1 MRGFRRL
8 ALLALVCSLFL
19 PAVARAQNASIA
31 GVVKDASG
39 AVLPGVT
46 VEVTSPALI
55 EKTRTAVSDGAG
67 QYKIVSLLPGIY
79 AVTFTL
85 SGFSTY
91 KRDGIEVTGTQTI
104 TVNGDMK
111 VGAVAETITVTG
123 ETPLVDVQS
132 ATVQRVATKEVID
145 NIPSGRLGINI
156 AALQPGMM
164 LGATT
169 GNGTLQGSANAV
181 ASQDVGGTAGDT
193 FTDLSIHGSKASEQ
207 RQTIAGLSAATII
220 RFGESLSSSPS
231 FTAMQEMSVDS
242 SGADATLAP
251 GGGRMNYIPRDS
263 RTARCSPATTRPSP
277 TIRLPVCRLE
287 ACGPIRTCSRKCST
301 TTRATAVRS

>member
-1 MRGFRRL
+1 MRGSRRL
-8 ALLALVCSLFL
+8 ALLALVCVLFL

-46 VEVTSPALI
+46 VEVSSPALI
-55 EKTRTAVSDGAG
+55 EKTRTAVTDGAG

-79 AVTFTL
+79 TVIFTL

-145 NIPSGRLGINI
+145 NDSERPAR
-156 AALQPGMM
+156 
-164 LGATT
+164 
-169 GNGTLQGSANAV
+169 
-181 ASQDVGGTAGDT
+181 ASI
-193 FTDLSIHGSKASEQ
+193 SP
-207 RQTIAGLSAATII
+207 
-220 RFGESLSSSPS
+220 RF
-231 FTAMQEMSVDS
+231 
-242 SGADATLAP
+242 
-251 GGGRMNYIPRDS
+251 
-263 RTARCSPATTRPSP
+263 SPA
-277 TIRLPVCRLE
+277 
-287 ACGPIRTCSRKCST
+287 
-301 TTRATAVRS
+301 